1 MSTEILKTS
10 SKSNK
15 VNVSQLK
22 AKIIIKEKKKR
33 LQSKIIYLS
42 VIASV
47 GVIGFIV
54 S

>member
-10 SKSNK
+10 SKTNK
-15 VNVSQLK
+15 VNVDYLK
-22 AKIIIKEKKKR
+22 SKIIIKEKKKK

-47 GVIGFIV
+47 GLIGFFV